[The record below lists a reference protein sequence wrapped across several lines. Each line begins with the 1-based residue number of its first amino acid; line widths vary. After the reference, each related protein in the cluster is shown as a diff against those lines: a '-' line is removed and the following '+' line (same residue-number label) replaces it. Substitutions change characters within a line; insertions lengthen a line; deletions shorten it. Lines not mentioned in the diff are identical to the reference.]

1 MRDNQQSRHQVHS
14 GEGDANTSQIS
25 ESGNSNVDVHV
36 SIQVDTKPIAMAM
49 LYSLLA
55 SGKLTPQEFAEAI
68 QRIEEYQSP

>member
-1 MRDNQQSRHQVHS
+1 MRDKQQSRHQVQS

-55 SGKLTPQEFAEAI
+55 SKQLTPQEFAEAI